1 MIPAPHTIAREAYR
15 LWRDRG
21 IAPDET
27 FRAWLEAEG
36 YTPEYRAD
44 NAAYRRAYSQLAKAW
59 AAQLAEAR
67 LDGRACSYC
76 GALLPAHRAWL
87 CDGDTCHY
95 MGRGWMEPLPMA
107 A

>member
-36 YTPEYRAD
+36 YVPEYRGD
-44 NAAYRRAYSQLAKAW
+44 NAAYRRAYPALAAAW
-59 AAQLAEAR
+59 AQVAWPLMGRDAR
-67 LDGRACSYC
+67 LCVTCGRVMQKPGIYC
-76 GALLPAHRAWL
+76 QRQCRDRHQAERATL
-87 CDGDTCHY
+87 
-95 MGRGWMEPLPMA
+95 RA